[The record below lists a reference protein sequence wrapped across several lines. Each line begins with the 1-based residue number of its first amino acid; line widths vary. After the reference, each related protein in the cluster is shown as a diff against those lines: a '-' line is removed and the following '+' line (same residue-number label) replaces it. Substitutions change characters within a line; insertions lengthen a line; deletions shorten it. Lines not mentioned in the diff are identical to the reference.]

1 MNLRSTHYSLEMKL
15 PDSSEQTQPA
25 WHRNGECCVI
35 QEARPVWH
43 LRSLTSKEDAVATS
57 NQLQSY
63 QIFLLFIWSL
73 VMGFISRNIE
83 SKGWW
88 KDNDQGLHWK
98 SFRGKFTTGRE
109 GGELTWLGDRGC
121 HRGISSYAARSRRGP
136 SPPFPWGSIRTTCMW
151 CDSRIRRGGNL
162 SNKPKCEGLS
172 EQAIT
177 IRKVLWVNRQDE
189 DPFAQVLAAEVVRVR
204 HHRAHGHGSHHHRYH
219 ASRRKFSQ

>member
-15 PDSSEQTQPA
+15 PDSSEQIQPA

-43 LRSLTSKEDAVATS
+43 MRSLTSKEDAVATS

-63 QIFLLFIWSL
+63 QIFLLFIWCL
-73 VMGFISRNIE
+73 VMGFRSRNTE
-83 SKGWW
+83 NKGWW

-162 SNKPKCEGLS
+162 SNKPIVWRSFGTSDHDTKSLVSKSPRWRSVCPSSRCWSCSCASSSCPRAWFSSPSLPC
-172 EQAIT
+172 IT
-177 IRKVLWVNRQDE
+177 T
-189 DPFAQVLAAEVVRVR
+189 
-204 HHRAHGHGSHHHRYH
+204 
-219 ASRRKFSQ
+219 